1 MAETTHRIRRLRWQ
15 VRTPGA
21 DAAMDMRAMLREL
34 MPDVEDALQQ
44 AFDAHGTGEAVRYL
58 DRLEVQLRLPAQ
70 ASPQALMQELGS
82 ALAHALQQ
90 AATEMQPLP
99 WAMQAGAAQ
108 ADDHIGAMPFGERG
122 ALLCALLALKQHAP
136 QRLQRCLD
144 VAWRDRQQGWA
155 HLTLDGRQWRVDEA
169 ALVHWQRW
177 LAAEV
182 SAGSL
187 GTVGDLGGLIDA
199 SRTGTMGD
207 EAGRAPT
214 DVSPEQTSPAVSDL
228 HAHQKGAVVPTP
240 VSAPDPVH
248 GATPAA
254 TLPHLQA
261 QLMHYLRTGQMDWML
276 AGLPADQARQQLR
289 EAAAHWLELGMWPDA
304 WPDGVPLPDRLGALC
319 RWLSLLNESQRQA
332 VIQRH
337 GPGQAGDGAWRTS
350 EAGMTGHA
358 GAQSIRANLI
368 DLMRELMSAASDHLH
383 ALALWV
389 DWQQAGGE
397 AMPDAALHAWG
408 QAAQAWMTG
417 WAEQG
422 PVHDAWQAC
431 QQQLSASLNQG
442 LASPGAATSAPHE
455 AQIPAG
461 AGQGV
466 MGERELPEALGQAPG
481 GPTPRAATA
490 ARPGPMAAG
499 PAPLAATAT
508 STELIRPAARPI
520 REPVVS
526 QGHLIAQAGLVLLH
540 PYLPRCFNVLGLYPT
555 GQRGPI
561 TEALWPRAASV
572 LHWLAMGD
580 ATEPLECDLGLIKL
594 LLGRGEHDALSHGLP
609 TLLPHER
616 EEAAALL
623 QAVLGH
629 WSALKGTSVEG
640 LRQSF
645 LQRAGWIE
653 PLDRAWQLRVQPAA
667 FDMLLGSLPWGLSM
681 VKLPWMD
688 RPMHVEWSAP

>member
-15 VRTPGA
+15 VRTSGA
-21 DAAMDMRAMLREL
+21 DTAMGMRTMLREL
-34 MPDVEDALQQ
+34 MPDVEAALQQ
-44 AFDAHGTGEAVRYL
+44 AFDAHGMGEAVRYL

-99 WAMQAGAAQ
+99 WAMQVGAAQ
-108 ADDHIGAMPFGERG
+108 AGDHIGAMPFGERG

-136 QRLQRCLD
+136 QSLQQCLD
-144 VAWRDRQQGWA
+144 VAWRGRMQGSA
-155 HLTLDGRQWRVDEA
+155 DLILDGRQWRVDEA
-169 ALVHWQRW
+169 ALAHWQRW
-177 LAAEV
+177 LAAEAG
-182 SAGSL
+182 AGSL
-187 GTVGDLGGLIDA
+187 GTVDDLGGMA
-199 SRTGTMGD
+199 ATGRTSSTGD
-207 EAGRAPT
+207 RAGRAPVEAAS
-214 DVSPEQTSPAVSDL
+214 DEASPDVSDL
-228 HAHQKGAVVPTP
+228 RAHQKGAVVPIP
-240 VSAPDPVH
+240 PSAPDPVH
-248 GATPAA
+248 GAAP
-254 TLPHLQA
+254 LPHLQA

-276 AGLPADQARQQLR
+276 AGLPADQARRQLR
-289 EAAAHWLELGMWPDA
+289 EAAAHWVELGMWPDA
-304 WPDGVPLPDRLGALC
+304 WPGHAPLPDRLGALC
-319 RWLSLLNESQRQA
+319 RWLSLLDESQRQV

-337 GPGQAGDGAWRTS
+337 GLDQAGDGASRAI
-350 EAGMTGHA
+350 EAGAA
-358 GAQSIRANLI
+358 GRLGGQSIRSNLI
-368 DLMRELMSAASDHLH
+368 ALMRELMSSASDHLH
-383 ALALWV
+383 ALALWL

-397 AMPDAALHAWG
+397 VMPDAALQSWG
-408 QAAQAWMTG
+408 QAALAWMAG

-431 QQQLSASLNQG
+431 QQQLSASLNEG
-442 LASPGAATSAPHE
+442 SASPGAATSVPHE
-455 AQIPAG
+455 AQQIAAEG
-461 AGQGV
+461 GHGE
-466 MGERELPEALGQAPG
+466 MGEREPAELLRQAPG
-481 GPTPRAATA
+481 GSTSHTPSAV
-490 ARPGPMAAG
+490 G
-499 PAPLAATAT
+499 PAPVAAFAT
-508 STELIRPAARPI
+508 STEPIRSAARPI
-520 REPVVS
+520 REPAIS
-526 QGHLIAQAGLVLLH
+526 RGHLIAQAGLVLLH
-540 PYLPRCFNVLGLYPT
+540 PYLARCFNGLGLYPT

-561 TEALWPRAASV
+561 ADALWPRAASV

-594 LLGRGEHDALSHGLP
+594 LLGRGEHEALSHGLP

-640 LRQSF
+640 FRQSF

>member
-1 MAETTHRIRRLRWQ
+1 MAELAHRIRRLRWQ

-21 DAAMDMRAMLREL
+21 DAAMGMRTMLREL
-34 MPDVEDALQQ
+34 MPDVEAALQQ
-44 AFDAHGTGEAVRYL
+44 AFDAHGMGEAVRYL

-90 AATEMQPLP
+90 AAAEMQPLP
-99 WAMQAGAAQ
+99 WAMQAAAAQ
-108 ADDHIGAMPFGERG
+108 AGDHIGAMPFGERG

-136 QRLQRCLD
+136 QRLQQCLD
-144 VAWRDRQQGWA
+144 VAWRGRMQGSA
-155 HLTLDGRQWRVDEA
+155 DLILDGRQWRVDEA

-187 GTVGDLGGLIDA
+187 GTVGDPGGLLAA
-199 SRTGTMGD
+199 SKTGAVSDT
-207 EAGRAPT
+207 AGRAS
-214 DVSPEQTSPAVSDL
+214 VEAAPELGSSAVSDR
-228 HAHQKGAVVPTP
+228 HAHQKDAVVPTP

-276 AGLPADQARQQLR
+276 AGLPVDQARRQLR
-289 EAAAHWLELGMWPDA
+289 EAAVHWVELGMWPEA
-304 WPDGVPLPDRLGALC
+304 WPDGAPLPDRLGALC
-319 RWLSLLNESQRQA
+319 RWLSLLNESQRQG

-337 GPGQAGDGAWRTS
+337 GWGLAASVATRGRDAGVSGQSDGRSIRTS
-350 EAGMTGHA
+350 LIALMQA
-358 GAQSIRANLI
+358 VRGAS
-368 DLMRELMSAASDHLH
+368 SDQLH
-383 ALALWV
+383 ALALWL
-389 DWQQAGGE
+389 DWQQAGVEG
-397 AMPDAALHAWG
+397 MSDAALQAWG
-408 QAAQAWMTG
+408 EAALSWAAG
-417 WAEQG
+417 WVEQG
-422 PVHDAWQAC
+422 PVHDAWKTC
-431 QQQLSASLNQG
+431 QQQISASLTQG
-442 LASPGAATSAPHE
+442 LAAAGVAASASHE
-455 AQIPAG
+455 ALMSSE
-461 AGQGV
+461 QGV
-466 MGERELPEALGQAPG
+466 GSVGEHESSKAQRHVPDGSTRRG
-481 GPTPRAATA
+481 
-490 ARPGPMAAG
+490 
-499 PAPLAATAT
+499 ATAT
-508 STELIRPAARPI
+508 SPTPVATSTLNTDLIRPAARPI
-520 REPVVS
+520 REPVIS

-561 TEALWPRAASV
+561 ADALWPRAAAV

-580 ATEPLECDLGLIKL
+580 ATEALECDLGLIKL
-594 LLGRGEHDALSHGLP
+594 LLGRGEHEALSHGLP
-609 TLLPHER
+609 ALLPHES

-688 RPMHVEWSAP
+688 RPMHVEWSAS